1 MNVKNVKITIAA
13 ASQVNPCHTWLS
25 TQNIGLSLAAPTCP
39 PCSLS
44 GRDCGIPAVNTHYH
58 TVVIRY
64 GRVSHI
70 ITQLLAVMGSYHIL
84 SHCYWQSKTV
94 ITQL

>member
-58 TVVIRY
+58 TFISSY
-64 GRVSHI
+64 GQLSHI
-70 ITQLLAVMGSYHIL
+70 ITLLLAVKGSNHTVISTYGQLSHIL
-84 SHCYWQSKTV
+84 
-94 ITQL
+94 TQL